1 MLLLGG
7 KLCNGHKLLS
17 IEGYFVRT
25 FIAFLVAP
33 LLPAILPAWY
43 LAQSPNKSGPSA
55 YIFVCCMIYL
65 LEALVGVPAFLL
77 FRRTRH
83 RLWPYL
89 LLGFLTTTVPVAGTL
104 GFMGDAKNSIVG
116 TVFITWYFGV
126 LGIFTALIFWLVA
139 RPDKNPIATT
149 AELSN

>member
-1 MLLLGG
+1 MLSG
-7 KLCNGHKLLS
+7 KLRNGRKLLS
-17 IEGYFVRT
+17 IGGYFVRT

-55 YIFVCCMIYL
+55 YIFVCCLFYL

-89 LLGFLTTTVPVAGTL
+89 LLAFLTAAVPVVGSL
-104 GFMGDAKNSIVG
+104 VFMGDAKNNIVG
-116 TVFITWYFGV
+116 TLFTTWYFGI
-126 LGIFTALIFWLVA
+126 LSIFTALFFWLVA
-139 RPDKNPIATT
+139 RPDQKPVATK
-149 AELSN
+149 AEISN

>member
-1 MLLLGG
+1 
-7 KLCNGHKLLS
+7 
-17 IEGYFVRT
+17 VRT
-25 FIAFLVAP
+25 FIAFLIAP

-55 YIFVCCMIYL
+55 YIFVCCLIYF
-65 LEALVGVPAFLL
+65 LEALVGVPAFRL

-89 LLGFLTTTVPVAGTL
+89 LLGFFTTTVPVAGIL
-104 GFMGDAKNSIVG
+104 VFMGDQHNNIVG
-116 TVFITWYFGV
+116 TAFITWYFGV

-139 RPDKNPIATT
+139 RPDQNP
-149 AELSN
+149 LSQTPNF

>member
-1 MLLLGG
+1 M
-7 KLCNGHKLLS
+7 
-17 IEGYFVRT
+17 RT

-55 YIFVCCMIYL
+55 YIFVCCLIYL
-65 LEALVGVPAFLL
+65 LEALVGIPAFLF

-83 RLWPYL
+83 RLWHYL
-89 LLGFLTTTVPVAGTL
+89 LLGFLTTTVPVAASL
-104 GFMGDAKNSIVG
+104 VFMSDAKNNIVG
-116 TVFITWYFGV
+116 TAFITWYFGV

-139 RPDKNPIATT
+139 RPDQKTFAPKG
-149 AELSN
+149 

>member
-1 MLLLGG
+1 MATSF
-7 KLCNGHKLLS
+7 LS
-17 IEGYFVRT
+17 IEGYFVRA

-43 LAQSPNKSGPSA
+43 LAQSSNRSGPSA
-55 YIFVCCMIYL
+55 YIFVCCLIYV

-89 LLGFLTTTVPVAGTL
+89 LLGFLTTTIPVARTI
-104 GFMGDAKNSIVG
+104 GFTGDAKNNIVG
-116 TVFITWYFGV
+116 TVFTIWYVGV

-139 RPDKNPIATT
+139 RPDQKPIATK
-149 AELSN
+149 ADLS